1 MTASEAYDLGLVQ
14 RVVAPEDLES
24 AARDLANQLAAR
36 DPEAVRATKRAVRDG
51 LDLPLDA
58 GLALE
63 RRLAF
68 ARLAG

>member
-1 MTASEAYDLGLVQ
+1 
-14 RVVAPEDLES
+14 VAPEELEG
-24 AARDLANQLAAR
+24 AARDLANRLAAR

-51 LDLPLDA
+51 LDLSLEA

-68 ARLAG
+68 SRLAG